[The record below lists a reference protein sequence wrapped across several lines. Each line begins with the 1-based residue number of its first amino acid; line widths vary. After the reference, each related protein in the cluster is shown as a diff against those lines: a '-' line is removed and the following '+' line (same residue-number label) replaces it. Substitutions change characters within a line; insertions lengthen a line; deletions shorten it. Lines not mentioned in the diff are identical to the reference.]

1 MGLDVCSFLYFKFR
15 QTNEQRLLL
24 FLQSRKTKHLT
35 SEKKKKVCEHLL
47 PFPQISFKEVGNQV
61 ELIYCSSLLYS
72 KHIFRVFFK
81 ATIAQSGRRAN
92 ILEIVNAIQTFHTQ
106 LIKWKA
112 TLNNTLSIVHI
123 SFIAQTWPEACL
135 KKHQMFLQ
143 EMYLSLCDDRCSLK
157 SQSM

>member
-1 MGLDVCSFLYFKFR
+1 MEFDVYSLLSCNLR
-15 QTNEQRLLL
+15 QPSKQSL
-24 FLQSRKTKHLT
+24 F
-35 SEKKKKVCEHLL
+35 VCVL
-47 PFPQISFKEVGNQV
+47 PFPQIPCKELGNRI
-61 ELIYCSSLLYS
+61 ELIYCSLLLCT
-72 KHIFRVFFK
+72 KHNFLFFFK
-81 ATIAQSGRRAN
+81 ATIYQSGRKAS

-135 KKHQMFLQ
+135 KKHQMFLW